1 MQNVFGNRLKA
12 ARKAKGMTQTDLGK
26 AVNVTKGTVSSWE
39 TGMRL
44 PNINTL
50 VQLADL
56 LSCTTDYLLG
66 RADYG
71 SEERTDYYAD
81 TFF

>member
-12 ARKAKGMTQTDLGK
+12 GRKAKSMTQTDLGK

-39 TGMRL
+39 TGVRL

-66 RADYG
+66 RDGYG
-71 SEERTDYYAD
+71 CEERTDYNAD

>member
-12 ARKAKGMTQTDLGK
+12 ARKAKGMTQWDL
-26 AVNVTKGTVSSWE
+26 ADVFNVTKSTVCAWE
-39 TGMRL
+39 KGVRSPT
-44 PNINTL
+44 INTL
-50 VQLADL
+50 VRLADL

-66 RADYG
+66 RDGRG
-71 SEERTDYYAD
+71 SGERTDYYAD

>member
-1 MQNVFGNRLKA
+1 MHKEFGKRLKA
-12 ARKAKGMTQTDLGK
+12 ARKTKGMTQTDLGK
-26 AVNVTKGTVSSWE
+26 VVNVTKGTVSSWE
-39 TGMRL
+39 TGVRL

-66 RADYG
+66 RADHNC
-71 SEERTDYYAD
+71 EERTDYYAD